1 MRRRKTNPIRLA
13 LSCGAALWSL
23 TAYAAEPSAE
33 EILSGTA
40 PPADYSQ
47 AVKCIPF
54 ATINHVEPL
63 NDRYIVFHSS
73 RNKLWLVQLK
83 IRCPGM
89 TASSL
94 LSFEKDEHRL
104 CEWDSVRTVDDNL
117 MSGPRFGPKCNLPK
131 FEPVSQDQVNM
142 LKEHI
147 RNPGP
152 KPVAPPE

>member
-1 MRRRKTNPIRLA
+1 MKSNRPRL
-13 LSCGAALWSL
+13 LLFCSVALWSL
-23 TAYAAEPSAE
+23 AASAAEPTAE
-33 EILSGTA
+33 EILSGAA

-47 AVKCIPF
+47 AVKCIPS
-54 ATINHVEPL
+54 ATINHAEPL
-63 NDRYIVFHSS
+63 NDRYIVFHSG
-73 RNKLWLVQLK
+73 RDKLWLVQLK
-83 IRCPGM
+83 MRCPGM

-104 CEWDSVRTVDDNL
+104 CEWDSVRTVEDNL

-142 LKEHI
+142 LKQHI

-152 KPVAPPE
+152 KAAAPPQ

>member
-1 MRRRKTNPIRLA
+1 MKSSGVRLVLCCGVA
-13 LSCGAALWSL
+13 LYSPASF
-23 TAYAAEPSAE
+23 AAEPTAE

-47 AVKCIPF
+47 AVKCIPS

-63 NDRYIVFHSS
+63 NDRYIVFHTG

-83 IRCPGM
+83 MRCPGM

-117 MSGPRFGPKCNLPK
+117 MSGPRLGPKCNLPK
-131 FEPVSQDQVNM
+131 FEPVSQDQIDM
-142 LKEHI
+142 LKQHI

-152 KPVAPPE
+152 KAAEPAPG